1 MEHQLFPVTTWGEE
15 YVAARTVVRTSVG
28 EPESDYW
35 RILASEDGTVIETD
49 PAVPG
54 FPVTLGAGE
63 MFEVGVNYSF
73 AISASA
79 PIMVGQF
86 LTGHDATDV
95 PFEGAGG
102 DPAFALLPPS
112 EQFMAEYVF
121 LAPEKYLE
129 DYVVITHPA
138 GLAVELDDSPVS
150 ANPDCET
157 ETLSADW
164 DITRCLI
171 PDFTHT
177 IDAAEPVGI
186 TVWGYGG
193 RVSYGY
199 TGGLD
204 LTEINPIVVE

>member
-1 MEHQLFPVTTWGEE
+1 
-15 YVAARTVVRTSVG
+15 
-28 EPESDYW
+28 
-35 RILASEDGTVIETD
+35 
-49 PAVPG
+49 
-54 FPVTLGAGE
+54 
-63 MFEVGVNYSF
+63 
-73 AISASA
+73 
-79 PIMVGQF
+79 
-86 LTGHDATDV
+86 TDV

-112 EQFMAEYVF
+112 EQFMTNYVF
-121 LAPEKYLE
+121 LAPEKYIE

-138 GLAVELDDSPVS
+138 GLTVNLDDNPVS
-150 ANPDCET
+150 ANPDCDT
-157 ETLSADW
+157 EVFSADW

-177 IDAAEPVGI
+177 IDAEEPVGI

-204 LTEINPIVVE
+204 LTEINPVVVE